1 MQKLQLF
8 IQGERLDLFD
18 DETVSMTQS
27 IQNIKDIAKIFTEF
41 SQSFTVPASRSNNI
55 IFQHYEN
62 IYIDNGFD
70 ARQKIPAEIQLNFIP
85 FKTGFI
91 QLNGVELKKNVPYAY
106 KITFYGNTINL
117 KDVLGDSQ
125 LSSLASLN
133 QYTLDYDYTNIKSKL
148 TGGHSSIIAPLIT
161 HTQRLFY
168 NSASSYNVE
177 GNLFRSPANVGGGV
191 LWSDLKYAIRL
202 YEIIQAIETDYPA
215 LNFSTDFFSTSNST
229 FYNLYMWLHRK
240 NGTVLPA
247 GQVETNY
254 VQVPSFTKTTSTNG
268 SFIETINGGIIVDT
282 SLIQFGEF
290 NTNSLSLT
298 PLSTTGNYDVRI
310 LRDGALFFQ
319 SLDNSGSSVTFNAS
333 DLGIL
338 GSGTYTVQLHSTTNP
353 KEFVANNIVWTFTGS
368 PLGNVDTTFNNVLK
382 NNTTVNAGSP
392 DTEFIITDQIPEMKI
407 IDFLTGL
414 FKQFNLTAFVDA
426 TNTIVVKTLD
436 DYYADRTNN
445 ISGGNY
451 TIDKYLS
458 IDNSSVDAALPFKEI
473 NFSFKGTKTFLANQ
487 FKELN
492 NLGWGELRYRL
503 NDATYDAPN
512 NTYNVQVPFEH
523 MMFER
528 LSDLGQSPV
537 VLNSTTIQYGFF
549 VDSNQQPY
557 FGEPLIFYG
566 VSRTGS
572 LTSFGI
578 RSGLTTGENITSYM
592 MPSNSLSI
600 NSSTSTKNLNFGLEV
615 NEYTATSSFTGTVF
629 EEEYKT
635 YISAVFNNRRRLT
648 KVNAFLPL
656 KILYNLQMN
665 DYITIGQSSYTINT
679 ITTDL
684 TNGKSKLELLN
695 NV

>member
-27 IQNIKDIAKIFTEF
+27 IQNIKDIAKVFTEF
-41 SQSFTVPASRSNNI
+41 TQSFTVPASRSNNI
-55 IFQHYEN
+55 IFEHYEN

-70 ARQKIPAEIQLNFIP
+70 ARQKIPSEIQLNFIP
-85 FKTGFI
+85 FKTGLI
-91 QLNGVELKKNVPYAY
+91 QLNGVELRKNVPYAY

-133 QYTLDYDYTNIKSKL
+133 QYTLDYDYTNVKSKIEN
-148 TGGHSSIIAPLIT
+148 GHQTIIAPLIT

-168 NSASSYNVE
+168 NSASSYNVA
-177 GNLFRSPANVGGGV
+177 GNLFYSPNNSAGGV
-191 LWSDLKYAIRL
+191 LWSDLKYAVRL

-240 NGTVLPA
+240 SGTVLPA
-247 GQVETNY
+247 GQVEQSY
-254 VQVPSFTKTTSTNG
+254 VQVPTFAKTTTTNG
-268 SFIETINGGIIVDT
+268 SFIETINGGVIVDT

-290 NTNSLSLT
+290 SESKLVVTPQATNVDY
-298 PLSTTGNYDVRI
+298 NVRV
-310 LRDGALFFQ
+310 LRDGAVISQ
-319 SLDNSGSSVTFNAS
+319 TIDQQGATTLDLTP
-333 DLGIL
+333 L
-338 GSGTYTVQLHSTTNP
+338 GSGTYTVQVFSETNP
-353 KEFVANNIVWTFTGS
+353 LNFLANSIVWTFKGA
-368 PLGNVDTTFNNVLK
+368 PLGQVTVEFTNILK
-382 NNTTVNAGSP
+382 NTTSVNAGSP
-392 DTEFIITDQIPEMKI
+392 ETEFIITDQIPEMKI

-414 FKQFNLTAFVDA
+414 FKQFNLTAFVNAQDV
-426 TNTIVVKTLD
+426 IVVRTLD
-436 DYYADRTNN
+436 SYYADRTNN
-445 ISGGNY
+445 VSGGNY
-451 TIDKYLS
+451 TIDQYLS
-458 IDNSSVDAALPFKEI
+458 IDTSSVDAALPFKEI

-487 FKELN
+487 YKELN
-492 NLGWGELRYRL
+492 NLGWGELRFTL
-503 NDATYDAPN
+503 NDAVYDAPN
-512 NTYNVQVPFEH
+512 EVYSLQVPFEH
-523 MMFER
+523 ALFER
-528 LSDLGQSPV
+528 LSNQGTNPV
-537 VLNSTTIQYGFF
+537 LLNSTTLQYGFF

-566 VSRTGS
+566 ISQTTG
-572 LTSFGI
+572 LTSWYLK
-578 RSGLTTGENITSYM
+578 SGLAAGAQMSNYM
-592 MPSNSLSI
+592 MPSNSLALT
-600 NSSTSTKNLNFGLEV
+600 SSASTKNLNFGLEV
-615 NEYTATSSFTGTVF
+615 NEYTATSTFTGTVF

-665 DYITIGQSSYTINT
+665 DYITIGQTSYTINT

-684 TNGKSKLELLN
+684 TNGKSSLELLN

>member
-18 DETVSMTQS
+18 DETVSITQS
-27 IQNIKDIAKIFTEF
+27 IQNIKDISKIFTEF

-70 ARQKIPAEIQLNFIP
+70 ARQKIPSEIQLNFIP

-91 QLNGVELKKNVPYAY
+91 QLNGVELKKNIPYAY
-106 KITFYGNTINL
+106 RITFYGNTINL

-133 QYTLDYDYTNIKSKL
+133 QYTLDYDYLNIKSKME
-148 TGGHSSIIAPLIT
+148 GGHQSIIAPLIT

-168 NSASSYNVE
+168 NSHSSQHNVA
-177 GNLFRSPANVGGGV
+177 GNLWYHSNNASGGA
-191 LWSDLKYAIRL
+191 LWSDFKYAIRL
-202 YEIIQAIETDYPA
+202 YEIIQAIETDYPS
-215 LNFSTDFFSTSNST
+215 LSFSDDFFSTSNST

-240 NGTVLPA
+240 SGTVLPA

-298 PLSTTGNYDVRI
+298 PDSGTGTYDVRI
-310 LRDGALFFQ
+310 LRNGSIFFQ
-319 SLDNSGSSVTFNAS
+319 SLDNTGTVTFNAS

-353 KEFVANNIVWTFTGS
+353 KDFSANAIVWTFTGS

-392 DTEFIITDQIPEMKI
+392 ATEFIITDQIPEMKI

-414 FKQFNLTAFVDA
+414 FKQFNLTAYVDA

-487 FKELN
+487 YRELN
-492 NLGWGELRYRL
+492 NLGWGELRYML

-512 NTYNVQVPFEH
+512 NTYSVQVPFEH

-528 LSDLGQSPV
+528 LSDQGASPV

-549 VDSNQQPY
+549 VDSNQEPY
-557 FGEPLIFYG
+557 YENPLIFYG
-566 VSRTGS
+566 VSILGTSLYLKSGSSTGS
-572 LTSFGI
+572 SVNT
-578 RSGLTTGENITSYM
+578 YM
-592 MPSNSLSI
+592 IPSNSLAV
-600 NSSTSTKNLNFGLEV
+600 NSSTSKKNLNFGLEV
-615 NEYTATSSFTGTVF
+615 NEYTATSDFTETVF
-629 EEEYKT
+629 KQNYKT

-665 DYITIGQSSYTINT
+665 DYITIGQTSYTINT

-684 TNGKSKLELLN
+684 TNGKSTLELLN
-695 NV
+695 NVQ

>member
-27 IQNIKDIAKIFTEF
+27 IQNIKDIAKVFTEF
-41 SQSFTVPASRSNNI
+41 TQSFTVPASRSNNI
-55 IFQHYEN
+55 IFEHYEN

-70 ARQKIPAEIQLNFIP
+70 ARQKIPSEIQLNFIP
-85 FKTGFI
+85 FKTGLI
-91 QLNGVELKKNVPYAY
+91 QLNGVELRKNVPYAY

-133 QYTLDYDYTNIKSKL
+133 QYTLDYNFTNIKDKL
-148 TGGHSSIIAPLIT
+148 IGGHSSIITPLIT
-161 HTQRLFY
+161 HSQRLIY
-168 NSASSYNVE
+168 NTVSDYNVN
-177 GNLFRSPANVGGGV
+177 GNLFRSNANPSGGV
-191 LWSDLKYAIRL
+191 FWSDLKFAIRL

-240 NGTVLPA
+240 SGNVLPA
-247 GQVETNY
+247 GQVEQSY
-254 VQVPSFTKTTSTNG
+254 VQVPTFAKTTTTNG
-268 SFIETINGGIIVDT
+268 SFIETLNGGIIVDT

-290 NTNSLSLT
+290 SESKLVVTPQATNVDY
-298 PLSTTGNYDVRI
+298 NVRV
-310 LRDGALFFQ
+310 LRDGAVISQ
-319 SLDNSGSSVTFNAS
+319 TIDQQGATTLDLTP
-333 DLGIL
+333 L
-338 GSGTYTVQLHSTTNP
+338 GSGTYTVQVFSETNP
-353 KEFVANNIVWTFTGS
+353 LNFLANSIVWTFKGA
-368 PLGNVDTTFNNVLK
+368 PLGQVTVEFTNILK
-382 NNTTVNAGSP
+382 NTTSVNAGSP
-392 DTEFIITDQIPEMKI
+392 ETEFIITDQIPEMKI

-414 FKQFNLTAFVDA
+414 FKQFNLTAFVNAQDV
-426 TNTIVVKTLD
+426 IVVRTLD
-436 DYYADRTNN
+436 SYYADRTNN
-445 ISGGNY
+445 VSGGNY
-451 TIDKYLS
+451 TIDQYLS
-458 IDNSSVDAALPFKEI
+458 IDKSSVDAALPFKEI

-487 FKELN
+487 YKELN
-492 NLGWGELRYRL
+492 NLGWGELRFTL
-503 NDATYDAPN
+503 NDAVYDAPN
-512 NTYNVQVPFEH
+512 EVYSLQVPFEH
-523 MMFER
+523 VLFER
-528 LSDLGQSPV
+528 LSNQGTNPV
-537 VLNSTTIQYGFF
+537 ILNSSTIQYGFF

-566 VSRTGS
+566 VSRSTS
-572 LTSFGI
+572 TETLTSFGI
-578 RSGLTTGENITSYM
+578 RSGLVAGLNIQNYM

-615 NEYTATSSFTGTVF
+615 NEYTATSTFTGTVF

-665 DYITIGQSSYTINT
+665 DYITIGQTSYTINT

-684 TNGKSKLELLN
+684 TNGKSSLELLN

>member
-70 ARQKIPAEIQLNFIP
+70 ARQKIPSEIQLNFIP

-133 QYTLDYDYTNIKSKL
+133 QYTLDYDYLNIKSKME
-148 TGGHSSIIAPLIT
+148 GGHQSIITPLIT

-168 NSASSYNVE
+168 NSDASQHNTA
-177 GNLFRSPANVGGGV
+177 GNLYYHNNSASGGA
-191 LWSDLKYAIRL
+191 LWSDFKYAIRL
-202 YEIIQAIETDYPA
+202 YEIIQAIETDYPS
-215 LNFSTDFFSTSNST
+215 LSFSDDFFSTSNST

-240 NGTVLPA
+240 SGTVLPA

-254 VQVPSFTKTTSTNG
+254 VQVPSFTKTTTTNG

-298 PLSTTGNYDVRI
+298 PDSGTGTYDVRI
-310 LRDGALFFQ
+310 LRNGSVFFQ
-319 SLDNSGSSVTFNAS
+319 SLDNTGTVTFNAG
-333 DLGIL
+333 DFGLL

-353 KEFVANNIVWTFTGS
+353 KDFSANGIVWTFTGS
-368 PLGNVDTTFNNVLK
+368 PLGNVDIIFNNILK

-392 DTEFIITDQIPEMKI
+392 ATEFIITDQIPEMKI

-414 FKQFNLTAFVDA
+414 FKQFNLTAYVDA

-487 FKELN
+487 YRELN
-492 NLGWGELRYRL
+492 NLGWGELRYTL

-523 MMFER
+523 MLFER
-528 LSDLGQSPV
+528 LSDQGVTPV

-549 VDSNQQPY
+549 VDSNQEPY
-557 FGEPLIFYG
+557 YENPLIFYAVSILGTSLYLKSGSSTG
-566 VSRTGS
+566 VSVNT
-572 LTSFGI
+572 
-578 RSGLTTGENITSYM
+578 YM
-592 MPSNSLSI
+592 IPSNSLAV
-600 NSSTSTKNLNFGLEV
+600 NSSTSKKNLNFGLEI
-615 NEYTATSSFTGTVF
+615 NEYTATSDFTETVF
-629 EEEYKT
+629 EENYKT

-665 DYITIGQSSYTINT
+665 DYITIGQQSYKINT
-679 ITTDL
+679 ITTNL
-684 TNGKSKLELLN
+684 TNGKSTLELLN